1 MQVWDMKNG
10 GFKSV
15 AFPHK
20 HREREEGVELD
31 QARTRGQGGG
41 DSGVTVGAH
50 LDFLRESPLWLR
62 MAVSVAE
69 RIRSHAP
76 CFRRNLP
83 RVQRVPR
90 RRDIM

>member
-1 MQVWDMKNG
+1 MKNG

-31 QARTRGQGGG
+31 QARTRWQGGG
-41 DSGVTVGAH
+41 DSGVTDGAR

-62 MAVSVAE
+62 TAARAAE
-69 RIRSHAP
+69 RICSHAP
-76 CFRRNLP
+76 CFRCNLP
-83 RVQRVPR
+83 HVQRVPR